1 MGLRKKVFYP
11 QPKRELTEEELERRE
26 LAWKILEEKGVV
38 CVNDPLRSV
47 ESDRDAL
54 KRDPYVFTGP
64 FCDYY
69 GDIPL
74 SEYKRIIL
82 EGENKSY

>member
-1 MGLRKKVFYP
+1 M
-11 QPKRELTEEELERRE
+11 
-26 LAWKILEEKGVV
+26 V

-82 EGENKSY
+82 DGEKDV